1 MKKLI
6 PLFILCFFYLTP
18 VNANQVSGGAALVIS
33 GSEASSR
40 TLTISGK
47 NFQKRMHLSSWEAA
61 RFEPLDHN
69 GHNLPDGLYQFRL
82 VRAGVHQS
90 SQLTLGEAVKNS
102 LNNKAS
108 NKRALIKS
116 GLFKVTN
123 GYIEVGS
130 QSRNKVR
137 SGEGQ

>member
-1 MKKLI
+1 MKFFLY
-6 PLFILCFFYLTP
+6 ILAIVWLLP
-18 VNANQVSGGAALVIS
+18 ASANNVSGGSALQVS

-47 NFQKRMHLSSWEAA
+47 NFQKRMHLNSWEAA
-61 RFEPLDHN
+61 RFEPFDHN

-82 VRAGVHQS
+82 VRAGVHQL

-116 GLFKVTN
+116 GLFKVTS
-123 GYIEVGS
+123 GYIQVETRS
-130 QSRNKVR
+130 TPKVR